1 MTRNFQGVI
10 VLAAGM
16 LAGVLA
22 CAISGVA
29 ETQNPHDVPL
39 IDAGAGPCTADM
51 TVTDADGKPVYAA
64 TIRVHIAYGFMG
76 VRKMDLEIGTN
87 VDGKARFVGLPDKLN
102 KTLYFQASK
111 GNSKGAAFDNP
122 AKHCHSQHS
131 IVLEKQ

>member
-29 ETQNPHDVPL
+29 ETQSPHDVPL

-87 VDGKARFVGLPDKLN
+87 VDGKAQFVGLPDKLN

-122 AKHCHSQHS
+122 AKHCHTQHS
-131 IVLEKQ
+131 IVLKKQ

>member
-1 MTRNFQGVI
+1 MTRKFRAVI

-29 ETQNPHDVPL
+29 ETQSPHDVPL

-87 VDGKARFVGLPDKLN
+87 VDGKAQFVGLPDKLN

-122 AKHCHSQHS
+122 AKHCHTQHS
-131 IVLEKQ
+131 IVLKKQ

>member
-1 MTRNFQGVI
+1 MSRNLRTAI
-10 VLAAGM
+10 VFAIAVLSCTMCSAAQ
-16 LAGVLA
+16 
-22 CAISGVA
+22 
-29 ETQNPHDVPL
+29 TQNPHDVPS
-39 IDAGAGPCTADM
+39 IDAEAGPCTADM
-51 TVTDADGKPVYAA
+51 TVTDANGKPVYAA
-64 TIRVHIAYGFMG
+64 TIQVHIAHGFMG

-87 VDGKARFVGLPDKLN
+87 VDGKARFIGLPDKLN

>member
-1 MTRNFQGVI
+1 VTRNFRVVI
-10 VLAAGM
+10 VLAAGI

-29 ETQNPHDVPL
+29 ETQSPHDVPS

-51 TVTDADGKPVYAA
+51 TVTDAGGKPVYAA

-87 VDGKARFVGLPDKLN
+87 VDGKARFLGLPDKLN

-111 GNSKGAAFDNP
+111 GSSKGAAFDNP

>member
-1 MTRNFQGVI
+1 VRHVLRTLAVLTVA
-10 VLAAGM
+10 VLASCICSATEKPG
-16 LAGVLA
+16 
-22 CAISGVA
+22 
-29 ETQNPHDVPL
+29 PHDVPS
-39 IDAGAGPCTADM
+39 IDAEAGPCTADM
-51 TVTDADGKPVYAA
+51 TVSDADGKPVYAA

-76 VRKMDLEIGTN
+76 MRKMDLEVGTN

-131 IVLEKQ
+131 IVLEKE